1 MISAS
6 HNPYQDNGLK
16 LFGADGF
23 KLNDEVENEIQSRM
37 VRGPILASQ
46 KTWVEQEEWKMQ

>member
-6 HNPYQDNGLK
+6 HNPYEDNGLK

-23 KLNDEVENEIQSRM
+23 KLSDEVENEIQLRM
-37 VRGPILASQ
+37 ERWPTSS
-46 KTWVEQEEWKMQ
+46 